1 MSYANKLQVNA
12 IYSAPSFVLGASG
25 STGSGLINVTR
36 FKTKTA
42 CANIYPSLLGSGSLR
57 VSGSFDGTNM
67 IYVYTGSVFL
77 SGSQGQY
84 TTITDAFPYMQIYLF
99 NEYTG
104 SSISGSL
111 YLTGY

>member
-1 MSYANKLQVNA
+1 MQYIVP
-12 IYSAPSFVLGASG
+12 PSFVLGASG
-25 STGSGLINVTR
+25 ST
-36 FKTKTA
+36 
-42 CANIYPSLLGSGSLR
+42 GSGSLR

-111 YLTGY
+111 FLTGY